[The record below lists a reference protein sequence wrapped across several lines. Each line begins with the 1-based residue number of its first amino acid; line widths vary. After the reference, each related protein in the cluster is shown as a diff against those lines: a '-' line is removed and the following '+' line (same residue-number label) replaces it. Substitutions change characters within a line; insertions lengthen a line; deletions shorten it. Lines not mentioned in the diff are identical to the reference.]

1 MKKLISYVIP
11 AYNEEG
17 NVEAL
22 YRRLLSNAPHEYRAE
37 YIFVD
42 DGSGDNTLI
51 KIKKIARKNPAVK
64 YISFTRN
71 FGHQYAIKAGLDFA
85 KGSAVVSLD
94 ADLQNPP
101 ELIPKMIKKWE
112 KGIKIV
118 YSRRISGQ
126 GKMGKDAGSS
136 FFYRVIN
143 AMSET
148 KIDAGSADFR
158 LLDREVVDLVK
169 NSDEATLFLRGLV
182 AWSGWE
188 SAVVEYLP
196 GTRQWGETKYSFSK
210 MFQLAVDAITS
221 FSTLPLRLAT
231 LIGLVMSLL
240 SGIYGLYAIWAW
252 VSHKSSVIIGW
263 PSVIISVLFI
273 GGLQLMILGIIGEY
287 VGKIFMETKNRPLYI
302 IKEKQL

>member
-22 YRRLLSNAPHEYRAE
+22 YRRLLSNAPPEYRAE

-136 FFYRVIN
+136 FFYR
-143 AMSET
+143 
-148 KIDAGSADFR
+148 
-158 LLDREVVDLVK
+158 VVDLVK